1 MPTSAGST
9 PEASAAPSSA
19 SSGTSLGSTSK
30 VPVGGGNVFDSQ
42 KIVVTQPT
50 AGQYKAFTA
59 VCTHEQCTVGD
70 VSGGTINCYCHGSK
84 FSITDGSV
92 VNGPAASPLAAK
104 NVTISGDSISL
115 QG

>member
-1 MPTSAGST
+1 
-9 PEASAAPSSA
+9 
-19 SSGTSLGSTSK
+19 
-30 VPVGGGNVFDSQ
+30 
-42 KIVVTQPT
+42 VVTQPT

-92 VNGPAASPLAAK
+92 VKGPAASPLAAK

-115 QG
+115 HG